1 MFSREV
7 TRTAATPGPS
17 SEGPDDDAVVDET
30 TLRFILVRAPSARSK
45 PRDPTPVSD
54 AYRGAARRAPEAR
67 AAGESNPPILPD
79 AHNRSSFIVESSS
92 RRTTPPSPDP
102 PRPLP
107 SLVADRRL
115 GSPLAR

>member
-1 MFSREV
+1 M
-7 TRTAATPGPS
+7 AATAGPS

-30 TLRFILVRAPSARSK
+30 TLRFILVRALSARSK

-54 AYRGAARRAPEAR
+54 AYRGAARRAPGAR
-67 AAGESNPPILPD
+67 AAGESNPPSD
-79 AHNRSSFIVESSS
+79 SSGRAESFFSFVVESSS
-92 RRTTPPSPDP
+92 RRTTPPSPDHP
-102 PRPLP
+102 PPLP